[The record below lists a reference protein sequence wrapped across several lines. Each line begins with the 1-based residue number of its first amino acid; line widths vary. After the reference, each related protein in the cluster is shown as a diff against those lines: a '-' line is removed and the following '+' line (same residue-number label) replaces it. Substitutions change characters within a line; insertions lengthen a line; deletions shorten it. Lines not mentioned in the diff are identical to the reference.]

1 MHQCFEQKAPLIHS
15 ANQIQE
21 PELLYYWSRV
31 NVVLSLHLHC
41 PSVVSLAGAWPDVA

>member
-1 MHQCFEQKAPLIHS
+1 MHECFEQKAPLIHS

-31 NVVLSLHLHC
+31 HVVLSLHLHC
-41 PSVVSLAGAWPDVA
+41 PSVVSGAGAWPDVA